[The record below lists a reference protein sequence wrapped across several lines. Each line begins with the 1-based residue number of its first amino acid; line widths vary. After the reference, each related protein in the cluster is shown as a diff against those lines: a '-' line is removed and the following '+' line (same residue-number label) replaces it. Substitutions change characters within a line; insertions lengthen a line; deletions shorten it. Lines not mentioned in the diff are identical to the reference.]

1 MVDEEE
7 LRQENKKIRYLR
19 IIVDLSLH
27 EIGQGKLTLEQVYAL
42 MEGVRKLALRL
53 FPDKEEEFD
62 LIYGS
67 RFQRV
72 VREYYYIQ

>member
-1 MVDEEE
+1 MVDEKE

-27 EIGQGKLTLEQVYAL
+27 EIRQGKLTLDQVYAL

-72 VREYYYIQ
+72 VREYYHIQ